1 MACYILEEEAGETE
15 KQQTNKEKSRTY
27 QIMMSAME
35 KIKQEEDRVFWKGR
49 WQYWCNIFNKVVKDD
64 VNEKMTSEIR

>member
-35 KIKQEEDRVFWKGR
+35 KIKQEEDRVFWKGC